1 MELVKV
7 IDGQPKPYTEAAFR
21 ADNPH
26 TVYGK
31 VVPAKHLNAQ
41 GVYRVRTLGKPDVPT
56 GKKAVKDT
64 LPTLNEYNEWVLGW
78 TLVTLNADE
87 ARDLR
92 NKLLSDCDWIVVK
105 ASEAG
110 EPVAP
115 EWATYRQDLRDIPE
129 QAGFPYSVIW
139 PTRPE

>member
-7 IDGQPKPYTEAAFR
+7 INGQPKPYTEAAFR

-31 VVPAKHLNAQ
+31 VVPAKHLKAQ
-41 GVYRVRTLGKPDVPT
+41 DVYRVRTLGKPEEPT
-56 GKKAVKDT
+56 GKKAVKDN

-78 TLVTLNADE
+78 TLVTLNEKE

-92 NKLLSDCDWIVVK
+92 DKLLAECDWTQV
-105 ASEAG
+105 ADA
-110 EPVAP
+110 PVDQAA
-115 EWATYRQDLRDIPE
+115 WSDYRQALRDIP
-129 QAGFPYSVIW
+129 QQDGFPKNVVW
-139 PTRPE
+139 PTKP